1 MKLHRFIGNFDLQKQ
16 EIEIKDNKIIKQ
28 IKDVLELKVD
38 DLVILGDGRG
48 QSAKVRLDKIY
59 QEKITGQVLEV
70 HTEKEI
76 AKKVHLYLAILKKEN
91 FELAAQKAVE
101 CGVSSITPI
110 ITERTIKTGLNL
122 PRLEKIILEGSQQCG
137 QNLTPTISPI
147 LNFEDTLKKAEGEK
161 IIFHPGAKE
170 YIPDPEKNGAGKN
183 AKNVSIF
190 IGPEGGLTEREIELA
205 KDCGFSVAS
214 LGSLILTGVTAAL
227 VATYRAVHGI

>member
-122 PRLEKIILEGSQQCG
+122 PRLEKIILK
-137 QNLTPTISPI
+137 TR
-147 LNFEDTLKKAEGEK
+147 LKKQK
-161 IIFHPGAKE
+161 AKKLFFTRE
-170 YIPDPEKNGAGKN
+170 RKNTYPTPK
-183 AKNVSIF
+183 
-190 IGPEGGLTEREIELA
+190 R
-205 KDCGFSVAS
+205 
-214 LGSLILTGVTAAL
+214 TGQVKMQKM
-227 VATYRAVHGI
+227 

>member
-122 PRLEKIILEGSQQCG
+122 PRLEKIILEASEQCG
-137 QNLTPTISPI
+137 QNLVPTLSPI
-147 LNFEDTLKKAEGEK
+147 LDFKDAIENAGGPARNASSIADAGGEK
-161 IIFHPGAKE
+161 IIFHLGKDAAKSLNPRLE
-170 YIPDPEKNGAGKN
+170 VA
-183 AKNVSIF
+183 AKLN
-190 IGPEGGLTEREIELA
+190 T
-205 KDCGFSVAS
+205 
-214 LGSLILTGVTAAL
+214 
-227 VATYRAVHGI
+227 